1 MRKHI
6 FNAGPCKLPDM
17 TLENTAKA
25 VMELGNCGQ
34 SILEV
39 SHRSADFQAVY
50 DETVALFKE
59 VLNIPDNYSV
69 IFLGGGAS
77 MQFCMIPYNFLGKK
91 AAYVNTGVWSKKA
104 IAEAKLWGEVE
115 VIASSEDRNFIRKD
129 SRFLPM
135 SIICILHRIIRSV
148 VPRFSK
154 IWIALC
160 P

>member
-69 IFLGGGAS
+69 IF
-77 MQFCMIPYNFLGKK
+77 F
-91 AAYVNTGVWSKKA
+91 TG
-104 IAEAKLWGEVE
+104 IL
-115 VIASSEDRNFIRKD
+115 
-129 SRFLPM
+129 
-135 SIICILHRIIRSV
+135 ICPSLRSV
-148 VPRFSK
+148 FLDTSLSPHSLTINIISHKIYNLVPKLILYNMSCFFNYPETFFNY
-154 IWIALC
+154 I
-160 P
+160 

>member
-115 VIASSEDRNFIRKD
+115 VIASSEDR
-129 SRFLPM
+129 FLPM

>member
-25 VMELGNCGQ
+25 VMELGGIVASLFWKYLTVQ
-34 SILEV
+34 LI
-39 SHRSADFQAVY
+39 FQAVY

-91 AAYVNTGVWSKKA
+91 SG
-104 IAEAKLWGEVE
+104 
-115 VIASSEDRNFIRKD
+115 
-129 SRFLPM
+129 
-135 SIICILHRIIRSV
+135 
-148 VPRFSK
+148 
-154 IWIALC
+154 LC
-160 P
+160 EYRRLV

>member
-1 MRKHI
+1 
-6 FNAGPCKLPDM
+6 M

-69 IFLGGGAS
+69 IFLGWWCQYAVLHDS
-77 MQFCMIPYNFLGKK
+77 LQFPG
-91 AAYVNTGVWSKKA
+91 
-104 IAEAKLWGEVE
+104 
-115 VIASSEDRNFIRKD
+115 
-129 SRFLPM
+129 
-135 SIICILHRIIRSV
+135 
-148 VPRFSK
+148 
-154 IWIALC
+154 
-160 P
+160 